1 MAFPVGHVAAH
12 GTPTGM
18 WANKPAARPCVTHAD
33 FRARCDSVLNLFDAG
48 RAPAH
53 MPEENQY
60 DYRRRLL
67 ATVQPYALKRVADDA
82 VPFVANT
89 DLRRLAV
96 RHLNDALLE
105 GFETQFYDETEAA
118 FKEPKGPLRMVTITD
133 AAGRPRNT
141 FHGAPCWDDFKPEVC
156 QRISGVNPAVF
167 NIGRGADAPGAVVP
181 VSVTMSDGTTRQCGY
196 GT

>member
-1 MAFPVGHVAAH
+1 MH

-18 WANKPAARPCVTHAD
+18 WANKPAPRPCVTHSD
-33 FRARCDSVLNLFDAG
+33 FRRRCDSVLNLFDAG

-53 MPEENQY
+53 MPDENQY

-96 RHLNDALLE
+96 RHLNDELLTD
-105 GFETQFYDETEAA
+105 FEAQFYDETEAA
-118 FKEPKGPLRMVTITD
+118 FKEPKGPLRMITHMD
-133 AAGRPRNT
+133 DSGRLSREWVGHPS
-141 FHGAPCWDDFKPEVC
+141 FCWDECKPKIC
-156 QRISGVNPAVF
+156 QRISGVDPAVYDV
-167 NIGRGADAPGAVVP
+167 GRGANSPTATATP
-181 VSVTMSDGTTRQCGY
+181 VGVMWSDGSVRNY